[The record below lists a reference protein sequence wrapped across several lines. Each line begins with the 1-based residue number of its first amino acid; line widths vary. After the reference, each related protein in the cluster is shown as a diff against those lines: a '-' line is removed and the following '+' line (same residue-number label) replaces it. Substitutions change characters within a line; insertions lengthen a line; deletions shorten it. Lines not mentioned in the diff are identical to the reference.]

1 MSSDR
6 ANSAGQ
12 TRPAEATE
20 SGAIGI
26 AASALVPLLQHLER
40 VLPELLERTGSP
52 HETLQQVLAGEMP
65 AGEAVRTHEVMLAAY
80 GRFRAMTLPVAQP
93 DGTTAVTPLA
103 EQAAV
108 TFREAVFAYQRANP
122 HTGMLPDAAA
132 WVRSIAMDP
141 SYAKSISRLPWRRIQ
156 GKQLS
161 QARALVD
168 QVTREYGDYFLA
180 EQAKVVHETDP
191 YIHPLTLTRGAL
203 AVEVEEFARS
213 HSGRVW
219 AGLVGRVVE
228 DVVGV
233 EAVRENERGV
243 AEIVQLQLL
252 PNYTRAL
259 ERLYVLTRQLQRSAV
274 ISEFV
279 QRLSARPMQEVLDAF
294 ALDLLL
300 THPEFPASF
309 RSTVYYLI
317 RQQIPRL
324 TEQLP

>member
-1 MSSDR
+1 MH
-6 ANSAGQ
+6 
-12 TRPAEATE
+12 
-20 SGAIGI
+20 
-26 AASALVPLLQHLER
+26 V
-40 VLPELLERTGSP
+40 
-52 HETLQQVLAGEMP
+52 
-65 AGEAVRTHEVMLAAY
+65 
-80 GRFRAMTLPVAQP
+80 
-93 DGTTAVTPLA
+93 
-103 EQAAV
+103 
-108 TFREAVFAYQRANP
+108 
-122 HTGMLPDAAA
+122 
-132 WVRSIAMDP
+132 
-141 SYAKSISRLPWRRIQ
+141 
-156 GKQLS
+156 
-161 QARALVD
+161 
-168 QVTREYGDYFLA
+168 
-180 EQAKVVHETDP
+180 
-191 YIHPLTLTRGAL
+191 HPLTLTRGAL

-274 ISEFV
+274 IPKSV

-317 RQQIPRL
+317 RQNNSTAYGTVTL
-324 TEQLP
+324 TCSGWVEARGRSPGRVGSHGDRPGGVASGGGSAGAFEARWPVKTCLLVASRRRRPTECAGWARRSG